1 MANYIS
7 HPLIKKDAIES
18 RLYQQVLAGDVLKKG
33 NTMVV
38 APTALGKTIIAILVA
53 ADRLQKVKNS
63 KVLVLAPSKPLAIQH
78 EDSFKEFLMLPCASI
93 TGAVKT
99 DERVKRWEESRI
111 ICATPQ
117 TVESD
122 LLNGRYDLSSV
133 SLIVFDECHHGVG
146 SYSYVYLASR
156 YVQESNFNLI
166 LGLTASPGSD
176 KAKIKEVCENLY
188 IQNIVVK
195 TEDDPDVRPYFN
207 PVEIDWVRVKMSS
220 ELEKIKS
227 YIDKALKVR
236 LKALKNMGIINTVSV
251 GKVDILKARGRV
263 QGEIARSV
271 NPDKDLFQAISILSA
286 VINIQHSQELIET
299 QGVQTFNK
307 YIARLRKKKTKAA
320 KSLMWD
326 DNFGRAVKMAR
337 DAEKHGWEHPKLR
350 EVTKILKKELGT
362 EDGQTKL
369 QSTRF
374 AENEDEKSS
383 KIIVFTQ
390 YRDTLEMIHQK
401 LEKEGIKSVK
411 FFGQAS
417 KDGEKGLTQKEQK
430 AIIKAF
436 RMGEYDVLLSTSVAE
451 EGIDIPAV
459 DLVVL
464 YEPVPSEVR
473 MIQRRGRTGRKRTG
487 RVKVLITM
495 GTRDEGYYWSSVN
508 KEAQMKNQLIDPD
521 VLEELNASAVERMEN
536 EKKVKVIERPK
547 VEKTQPV
554 VYADSREG
562 NSKVIRHLTEM
573 EIDVKVNPMAVGDY
587 QVSDEVIIERK
598 TAKDFVESIIDK
610 RLFKQAR
617 ELSEEFKRPIL
628 ILEGDDI
635 YNGMIHPNA
644 VRGTIAAIAID
655 FGISIIPTRN
665 SEDTAAMIKRIAVRE
680 QTGEKTPIQI
690 RTDKKPVSLWEQQ
703 LFIIESLPN
712 IGPVNAKNLL
722 QHFGSVEKVI
732 NASESEL
739 QEVEGIGQKTAKSI
753 RKVVESEYLYFK
765 KEIKEKKLL

>member
-1 MANYIS
+1 MASYIS
-7 HPLIKKDAIES
+7 HPLIKKDAIEA

-38 APTALGKTIIAILVA
+38 APTALGKTIVAILVA

-78 EDSFKEFLMLPCASI
+78 EDSFKEFLTLPCSSI

-111 ICATPQ
+111 VCATPQ

-176 KAKIKEVCENLY
+176 KAKIKEVCENLF

-207 PVEIDWVRVKMSS
+207 PVEIGWVRVKMSS
-220 ELEKIKS
+220 ELEKIKA

-236 LKALKNMGIINTVSV
+236 LKALKNMGIIKTVSV
-251 GKVDILKARGRV
+251 GKVDILKARGSV

-337 DAEKHGWEHPKLR
+337 DAEKNGWEHPKLR

-374 AENEDEKSS
+374 AQNEDEKSS

-401 LEKEGIKSVK
+401 LEKEGIKSAK

-521 VLEELNASAVERMEN
+521 VLGELNASAVERMEN
-536 EKKVKVIERPK
+536 EKRVKVIERPK